1 MAGSTTNIGLIKP
14 TYSEDAD
21 VAIINENMDTL
32 DSTISALDNGLAIVS
47 NNNTH
52 GAITAGQYVYVR
64 NHGSLAEG
72 MYTANSNI
80 AANATL
86 SSSNLTA
93 VSSGSLNKLNSDLA
107 ALNSNLGTWGYAS
120 DADTDTRRI
129 FPYDNSTLHTPL
141 KQGVSWCGNGMI
153 INNDGASYACQIAMP
168 SGTESGNTPAA
179 FIRGRAANGWTAW
192 ERVAT
197 SVKTAITAT
206 AGDNVVI
213 DINRSYLCGD
223 IAVIAITGHMT
234 AASQSANLF
243 TLDLPANMLQ
253 YESVFALTIGPS
265 QWQVTKI
272 GYAYLNPKAIVSSNN
287 NILSGEYFHVY
298 FTAIL
303 NR

>member
-93 VSSGSLNKLNSDLA
+93 VSSGSLNKLNSDITTLNGGLD
-107 ALNSNLGTWGYAS
+107 ALNGNIT
-120 DADTDTRRI
+120 
-129 FPYDNSTLHTPL
+129 TL
-141 KQGVSWCGNGMI
+141 QN
-153 INNDGASYACQIAMP
+153 
-168 SGTESGNTPAA
+168 
-179 FIRGRAANGWTAW
+179 
-192 ERVAT
+192 
-197 SVKTAITAT
+197 KTAGI
-206 AGDNVVI
+206 
-213 DINRSYLCGD
+213 SQ
-223 IAVIAITGHMT
+223 TGV
-234 AASQSANLF
+234 ASGILSLRFTNDQNNHVMALF
-243 TLDLPANMLQ
+243 
-253 YESVFALTIGPS
+253 F
-265 QWQVTKI
+265 
-272 GYAYLNPKAIVSSNN
+272 SSNPSTDGYKLRLYDVTN
-287 NILSGEYFHVY
+287 SWSIIWQY
-298 FTAIL
+298 A
-303 NR
+303 

>member
-93 VSSGSLNKLNSDLA
+93 VTGGGLNDLAGDISALNGNVNSKIGSLKIFSDTGNKTTYSFTIGSENRFR
-107 ALNSNLGTWGYAS
+107 LGLVLY
-120 DADTDTRRI
+120 
-129 FPYDNSTLHTPL
+129 ST
-141 KQGVSWCGNGMI
+141 GS
-153 INNDGASYACQIAMP
+153 
-168 SGTESGNTPAA
+168 
-179 FIRGRAANGWTAW
+179 AN
-192 ERVAT
+192 
-197 SVKTAITAT
+197 T
-206 AGDNVVI
+206 AGYLGLLF
-213 DINRSYLCGD
+213 IN
-223 IAVIAITGHMT
+223 
-234 AASQSANLF
+234 ASNEP
-243 TLDLPANMLQ
+243 T
-253 YESVFALTIGPS
+253 
-265 QWQVTKI
+265 VTKI
-272 GYAYLNPKAIVSSNN
+272 WGGTNPVTITPAFSNGVLTITTSSTLYGG
-287 NILSGEYFHVY
+287 IRVIFLD
-298 FTAIL
+298 
-303 NR
+303 

>member
-93 VSSGSLNKLNSDLA
+93 VSSGSLNKLNSDIS
-107 ALNSNLGTWGYAS
+107 ALNNNKCSFETGSMTISCSSGL
-120 DADTDTRRI
+120 TR
-129 FPYDNSTLHTPL
+129 
-141 KQGVSWCGNGMI
+141 VSY
-153 INNDGASYACQIAMP
+153 SSLP
-168 SGTESGNTPAA
+168 SGKPSSEGKFKLSFYMCVNHGSASEQTQVCVDGTDLL
-179 FIRGRAANGWTAW
+179 IT
-192 ERVAT
+192 
-197 SVKTAITAT
+197 TAT
-206 AGDNVVI
+206 AQN
-213 DINRSYLCGD
+213 
-223 IAVIAITGHMT
+223 T
-234 AASQSANLF
+234 
-243 TLDLPANMLQ
+243 
-253 YESVFALTIGPS
+253 TIR
-265 QWQVTKI
+265 WWYI
-272 GYAYLNPKAIVSSNN
+272 Y
-287 NILSGEYFHVY
+287 
-298 FTAIL
+298 
-303 NR
+303 

>member
-93 VSSGSLNKLNSDLA
+93 VSSGSLNKLNSDIS
-107 ALNSNLGTWGYAS
+107 ALNSKLDYKTLLNGETVTSTSTNKTLYNGRKFSDYKLILAIVKRSNIYRAS
-120 DADTDTRRI
+120 M
-129 FPYDNSTLHTPL
+129 
-141 KQGVSWCGNGMI
+141 MI
-153 INNDGASYACQIAMP
+153 PIGLFTT
-168 SGTESGNTPAA
+168 GTETLLFEVDSIITQRWYDIVYINDTTVA
-179 FIRGRAANGWTAW
+179 IQCSENAN
-192 ERVAT
+192 
-197 SVKTAITAT
+197 SNSI
-206 AGDNVVI
+206 I
-213 DINRSYLCGD
+213 YLYG
-223 IAVIAITGHMT
+223 V
-234 AASQSANLF
+234 L
-243 TLDLPANMLQ
+243 
-253 YESVFALTIGPS
+253 
-265 QWQVTKI
+265 
-272 GYAYLNPKAIVSSNN
+272 
-287 NILSGEYFHVY
+287 
-298 FTAIL
+298 
-303 NR
+303 

>member
-93 VSSGSLNKLNSDLA
+93 VSSGSLNKLNSDIS
-107 ALNSNLGTWGYAS
+107 ALNSKINDKLDYYTLLNGETV
-120 DADTDTRRI
+120 T
-129 FPYDNSTLHTPL
+129 STLTNKTL
-141 KQGVSWCGNGMI
+141 FGSRKLSNYKLLLVVAKRGGVLRVSLITAQGLF
-153 INNDGASYACQIAMP
+153 
-168 SGTESGNTPAA
+168 SGNT
-179 FIRGRAANGWTAW
+179 
-192 ERVAT
+192 
-197 SVKTAITAT
+197 
-206 AGDNVVI
+206 
-213 DINRSYLCGD
+213 
-223 IAVIAITGHMT
+223 AVM
-234 AASQSANLF
+234 S
-243 TLDLPANMLQ
+243 
-253 YESVFALTIGPS
+253 LTE
-265 QWQVTKI
+265 VD
-272 GYAYLNPKAIVSSNN
+272 SSNTQRWYEIKYVN
-287 NILSGEYFHVY
+287 DTTVSIQCSSNASGADVY
-298 FTAIL
+298 L
-303 NR
+303 YGLH

>member
-93 VSSGSLNKLNSDLA
+93 VSSGSLNKLNSDIS
-107 ALNSNLGTWGYAS
+107 ALNGKISTVVSSHGLTAKTNVTLNGAGLVACGLLRFYHFYFTPTADIQAGTELIEGFTAPYLALSGGASGLAIEGTSRQSCTIYLSNTGVLLCSSNLQNGKSYRCS
-120 DADTDTRRI
+120 LC
-129 FPYDNSTLHTPL
+129 Y
-141 KQGVSWCGNGMI
+141 VS
-153 INNDGASYACQIAMP
+153 
-168 SGTESGNTPAA
+168 NT
-179 FIRGRAANGWTAW
+179 
-192 ERVAT
+192 
-197 SVKTAITAT
+197 
-206 AGDNVVI
+206 
-213 DINRSYLCGD
+213 
-223 IAVIAITGHMT
+223 AV
-234 AASQSANLF
+234 
-243 TLDLPANMLQ
+243 
-253 YESVFALTIGPS
+253 
-265 QWQVTKI
+265 
-272 GYAYLNPKAIVSSNN
+272 
-287 NILSGEYFHVY
+287 
-298 FTAIL
+298 
-303 NR
+303 

>member
-93 VSSGSLNKLNSDLA
+93 VSSGSLNKLNSDIS
-107 ALNSNLGTWGYAS
+107 ALNSKINDKLDYYTLLNGETV
-120 DADTDTRRI
+120 T
-129 FPYDNSTLHTPL
+129 STLTNKTL
-141 KQGVSWCGNGMI
+141 FGSRKLSNYKLLLAVAKRGGVLRVSLITAQGLF
-153 INNDGASYACQIAMP
+153 
-168 SGTESGNTPAA
+168 SGNT
-179 FIRGRAANGWTAW
+179 
-192 ERVAT
+192 
-197 SVKTAITAT
+197 
-206 AGDNVVI
+206 
-213 DINRSYLCGD
+213 
-223 IAVIAITGHMT
+223 AVM
-234 AASQSANLF
+234 S
-243 TLDLPANMLQ
+243 
-253 YESVFALTIGPS
+253 LTE
-265 QWQVTKI
+265 VD
-272 GYAYLNPKAIVSSNN
+272 SSNTQRWYEIKYVN
-287 NILSGEYFHVY
+287 DTTVSIQCSPNASGNADVY
-298 FTAIL
+298 L
-303 NR
+303 YGLH